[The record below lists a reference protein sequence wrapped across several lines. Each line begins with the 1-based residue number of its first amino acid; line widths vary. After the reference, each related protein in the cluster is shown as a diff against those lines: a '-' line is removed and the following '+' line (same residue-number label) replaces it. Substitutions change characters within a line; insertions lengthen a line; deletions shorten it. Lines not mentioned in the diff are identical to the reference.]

1 MIKLVI
7 TINQNLTDMNTTSIV
22 ILGII
27 TGCVLIYLGAL
38 FLNAIFNKE
47 E

>member
-1 MIKLVI
+1 MKTTGIATQVS
-7 TINQNLTDMNTTSIV
+7 NEMGTTSIV

-27 TGCVLIYLGAL
+27 TGFVLIYLGAL